1 MRQEVNKAMKWTE
14 AIQMARQGQ
23 NPAAR
28 GWHMAQSS
36 AQHHRFNIHWSF
48 HINRAGLAT
57 RMATTTTTK
66 TEWKSQLKS
75 TLIRDEVPHVDTH
88 AKTSQMCVKDPVIL

>member
-1 MRQEVNKAMKWTE
+1 
-14 AIQMARQGQ
+14 MARQGQ

-48 HINRAGLAT
+48 HVNRAGPAT
-57 RMATTTTTK
+57 RMAK
-66 TEWKSQLKS
+66 KNTEWKYQFKT